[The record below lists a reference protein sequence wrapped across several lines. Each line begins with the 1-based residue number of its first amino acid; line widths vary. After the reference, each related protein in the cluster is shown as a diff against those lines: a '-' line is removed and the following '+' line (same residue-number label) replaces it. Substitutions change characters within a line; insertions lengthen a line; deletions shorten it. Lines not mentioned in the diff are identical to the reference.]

1 MVGDINF
8 ALDKMGAEAETQAAQ
23 AGLLESEARYRLL
36 VEQSIA
42 GAFIIQDGKFVYAN
56 PRMAKILGYSS
67 GDELIGVPP
76 PDIVTLK
83 DREYAA
89 SMLQKQAQG
98 ELNEAK
104 FMLTLLRKDGTT
116 TDVGINSL
124 VTVHQSHPAIIG
136 LLQDISD
143 KQVAEDQIRRYAEQ
157 LERIFI
163 QTVGLATTLVEMR
176 DPYTAGHEQRV
187 AEISVAIGKEMGLTE
202 DQLEGL
208 RVGGHLHDVGKITVP
223 AEILVKPSKLTAN
236 EYAIIKEHPRAGY
249 DVLKGVDFPWPVA
262 LIAFQHHERIDG
274 SGYPQGL
281 KGDAI
286 ILEARITA
294 VADVVESMASHRPY
308 RASLGI
314 DAALAEIERGSGT
327 AYDPKVVEIC
337 LRLFREKGYVIPG

>member
-1 MVGDINF
+1 MAGDINF
-8 ALDKMGAEAETQAAQ
+8 ALDKMGAEAETKAAQ

-42 GAFIIQDGKFVYAN
+42 GVFIIQNGKLAYAN

-76 PDIVTLK
+76 ADVVALK

-89 SMLQKQAQG
+89 SVLQKQLQG
-98 ELNEAK
+98 ELNAARL
-104 FMLTLLRKDGTT
+104 MLTLLRKDGTM

-124 VTVHQSHPAIIG
+124 VTVHQSYPAIIG

-143 KQVAEDQIRRYAEQ
+143 KQVAEDQIKRYAGQ
-157 LERIFI
+157 LEHLFI
-163 QTVGLATTLVEMR
+163 QTVGLVTALVEMR

-187 AEISVAIGKEMGLTE
+187 AAICVAIGKEMGLVE
-202 DQLEGL
+202 GQLEGL
-208 RVGGHLHDVGKITVP
+208 RIGGYLHDVGKITIP
-223 AEILVKPSKLTAN
+223 AEILVKPTRLTAN
-236 EYAIIKEHPRAGY
+236 EYAIIKEHPQAGY

-262 LIAFQHHERIDG
+262 LIAFQHHERMDG

-294 VADVVESMASHRPY
+294 VADVIESMASHRPY
-308 RASLGI
+308 RAGLGI

-337 LRLFREKGYVIPG
+337 LRLFREKAYVIPE